1 MNTSASSNWTRQRLL
16 FLLAG
21 IAVVIVGILLIAF
34 YR

>member
-1 MNTSASSNWTRQRLL
+1 MNTSTSSSWTRQRLL

-21 IAVVIVGILLIAF
+21 IIVVIVGILLIAF